1 LLQLALLLRCC
12 AAATLLAMHLPGNFK
27 KPRLITSVTKV
38 SAGEPTEEDF
48 AMGRFVDDVA
58 IMETVCDLVAQDVNA
73 VLFMNNEPAPERG
86 WRANTMQAFMHQ
98 RLLRFTL
105 TAYARGKGMEEA
117 QELRVWDLI
126 QRRYSYFSSS

>member
-1 LLQLALLLRCC
+1 
-12 AAATLLAMHLPGNFK
+12 MHLPGNFK

-48 AMGRFVDDVA
+48 AMGRFVDDVT
-58 IMETVCDLVAQDVNA
+58 IMEMVCDLVAQDVNA
-73 VLFMNNEPAPERG
+73 VLFMNNEPVPERG
-86 WRANTMQAFMHQ
+86 WRKGTMQAFMHQ

-105 TAYARGKGMEEA
+105 TAYARGKGMEEG

-126 QRRYSYFSSS
+126 QRRYSY